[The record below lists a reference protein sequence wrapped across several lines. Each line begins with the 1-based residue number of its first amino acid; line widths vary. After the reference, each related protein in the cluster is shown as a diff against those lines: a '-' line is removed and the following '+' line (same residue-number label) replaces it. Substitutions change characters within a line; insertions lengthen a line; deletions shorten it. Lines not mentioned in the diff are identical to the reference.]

1 MNPNPVGITIFAC
14 ANAIVLD
21 FQIHQGAVALLQQF
35 EKLGNLGLGGL
46 AIDPLSQSLHL
57 NTNICDQFF
66 TSIHVVGHMLK
77 KQLYVPGTVMK
88 IRVTATVQKLPNVMI
103 KDGRSTSFIFLI

>member
-14 ANAIVLD
+14 ANANAILLD
-21 FQIHQGAVALLQQF
+21 FQIHQRTIALLQHV

-46 AIDPLSQSLHL
+46 AIDGLSQSLHP

-66 TSIHVVGHMLK
+66 TSIQVVGHMLK

-88 IRVTATVQKLPNVMI
+88 NRVTATVQKLPNVMI
-103 KDGRSTSFIFLI
+103 KDGRSTS

>member
-14 ANAIVLD
+14 ANANAILLD
-21 FQIHQGAVALLQQF
+21 FQIHQSAIALLQHV

-46 AIDPLSQSLHL
+46 AIDRLSQSLHP

-66 TSIHVVGHMLK
+66 TSIQVGWMLK

-88 IRVTATVQKLPNVMI
+88 NRVTATVQKLPNVMI
-103 KDGRSTSFIFLI
+103 KD